1 MILSEIV
8 DLFKRRYS
16 LECLKRRVTEIVL
29 GERDV
34 VTMLSETCGDI
45 QKAFGVIETSLSIPI
60 IAGTDKYDLNAS
72 IMTVKDVMIGC
83 EKLTEKSTAWM
94 QSRVALNCSPG
105 HYTILYSSAIPKIWI
120 YGNPII
126 ASTMVVSFQSNFNFY
141 SPSQVTAGDFGSFLN
156 SAYTGNTCFPTQY
169 DKLILLGMLKQMFPE
184 IAVEYSKEEL
194 LLMSKQ
200 FNGESFTKYSMDGVI
215 NKGRSFKIRDL

>member
-1 MILSEIV
+1 MILAEIV

-29 GERDV
+29 GEGDV

-45 QKAFGVIETSLSIPI
+45 QKAFGVIETSMSIPI
-60 IAGTDKYDLNAS
+60 IAGTDKYDLNAA

-105 HYTILYSSAIPKIWI
+105 HYTILYSSAIPKIWV

-126 ASTMVVSFQSNFNFY
+126 ASTMVVNFQSNFNFY
-141 SPSQVTAGDFGSFLN
+141 SPSSTVAGDFGSFLN
-156 SAYTGNTCFPTQY
+156 SAYTGNTSFPTQY
-169 DKLILLGMLKQMFPE
+169 DKLILLGMLKWLFKDME
-184 IAVEYSKEEL
+184 EDYLKESML
-194 LLMSKQ
+194 LLSKQ
-200 FNGESFTKYSMDGVI
+200 YNGETFTKYSMEGCI
-215 NKGRSFKIRDL
+215 NKGISLKIRDL